1 MDAGGYTWDANEFA
15 LLLLR
20 KQYPERTQGESYVIR
35 AFLLE
40 HLREFDHVEFSR
52 RVGKGL
58 TPDPTHLPGVQRNT
72 VFSTRLRIDLLGW
85 QGRRPIIVEVK
96 QRITPATLGQILTYR
111 HHLLEEFPDALEPGL
126 VAVGREAVEDAVAAL
141 QANGVT
147 VYLYPDAAA
156 RPGDAVVSQ

>member
-20 KQYPERTQGESYVIR
+20 KQYPERTQGESIVIR

-40 HLREFDHVEFSR
+40 HLLEFDRLTFSK

-58 TPDPTHLPGVQRNT
+58 TPDPTHPEAVQRNT
-72 VFSTRLRIDLLGW
+72 VFSTQLRIDILGW
-85 QGRRPIIVEVK
+85 RGRQPIIVEVK

-111 HHLLEEFPDALEPGL
+111 HWLLEEIPDALEPQL
-126 VAVGREAVEDAVAAL
+126 VAVGREAVDDAVVAL
-141 QANGVT
+141 QAHGVT
-147 VYLYPDAAA
+147 VYLYPDATAG
-156 RPGDAVVSQ
+156 PGDAVVSQ